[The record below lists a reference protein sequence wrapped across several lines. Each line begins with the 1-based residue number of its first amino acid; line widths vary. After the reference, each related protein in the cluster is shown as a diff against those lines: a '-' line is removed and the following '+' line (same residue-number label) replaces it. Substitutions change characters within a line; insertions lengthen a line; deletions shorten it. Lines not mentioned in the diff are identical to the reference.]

1 MPKLKI
7 KKPCNDCPWRRN
19 AFPGW
24 LGSDEPESFCT
35 KQLRDEEMPCHKTID
50 YTDPDWLTTQ
60 MPEAAFCAGGL
71 IFLANY
77 CKLPRDPELAAAVK
91 AVERDE
97 KVFAYPAEFVAYH
110 GGEVQMKNLRTQEEG
125 VLTKTRDV
133 RSKFVLR
140 VGDAFR
146 EAERIEELVHE
157 GWTVIDYMLT

>member
-1 MPKLKI
+1 MKSSRSRGARAKAEDQEALQRLPLAAQRLSGLAGL
-7 KKPCNDCPWRRN
+7 RR
-19 AFPGW
+19 ARV
-24 LGSDEPESFCT
+24 LLY
-35 KQLRDEEMPCHKTID
+35 QAVARRRDA
-50 YTDPDWLTTQ
+50 
-60 MPEAAFCAGGL
+60 EAAFCAGGL

-110 GGEVQMKNLRTQEEG
+110 GGEVQMKNLRTREEG

-140 VGDAFR
+140 VGDTFR